1 MTVLGWPL
9 RNRHV
14 VVVLSL
20 AVLCLGG
27 RALLEMPRQDTPS
40 ISIHQALVVAAYPGA
55 DVAPVEQQ
63 LTRPLETHL
72 FSFTEVDVAKT
83 RSITRN
89 NLTVIIVELHDW
101 VPDMAGFWSRLRL
114 GLSEMKPLSLPA
126 TSLGPVVDSDF
137 GDSVALLVGI
147 SSPERSYAE
156 LRGDLH
162 RIEEALRRVPGMG
175 RIKSLGERREA
186 VYIEADS
193 QRLAEYQVGL
203 PEVVAALELQ
213 NRRHYSGQI
222 EVGDLD
228 VPLHPSGPFATVDEV
243 ASQVVFRDPV
253 GDRLVRIGDVASV
266 ERRLLDPVSHLR
278 INGRDDPGL
287 LLSIEMQPG
296 RNIVEFGEAVD
307 AALVEV
313 GALLAPD
320 LEFTVI
326 NDQPAVVDE
335 SVTHFVRE
343 FFIAVGAVVAVTM
356 LLLPFRVAMIAAM
369 AIPVTIAFTFAM
381 LDVLGVQLHEV
392 SLAALIVVLGM
403 VVDDAIV
410 IADNYLE
417 KLDEGLPHAQAAIR
431 AAGELT
437 VPIFTATIAIVFAF
451 APLGLM
457 LTGAVGEFILAL
469 PITVAVSLLS
479 SFVVAMM
486 LTPLLCQTFIKRG
499 LKDQPASL
507 GARVLDGVQRLYN
520 PVLSVFVR
528 RPALALGVGALS
540 VVAGVGLLGLVKMK
554 FFPAAERAQ
563 FVIEVDLPLGSRLA
577 ATDRVVQQ
585 IEAELARDEIVT
597 DFAAFVGVPAP
608 RVYYSFAPEFP
619 RPSYGMLL
627 VGTPSPEATVE
638 RVAHYQAALQGR
650 FPGARINVNSFQQ
663 GIPVDAPVEVRLVG
677 PAVDQLRE
685 LADQVKAKL
694 VEIPGAQQVRD
705 DFLDGFSLD
714 LDLNMELANREGF
727 TSGSIA
733 QQLMVGFAGVPIT
746 EIWEGET
753 SLPLVL
759 RLADPSRAN
768 FSALEELM
776 VRSPFGV
783 SHVPLHQLVSFDPVW
798 SPSQIARR
806 NGARTLTVR
815 ANPADGVLPS
825 EVLGQLRPALAEL
838 DLPPGYFIE
847 IGGEYEGQVETFGE
861 MAGALA
867 ASDPPHVL
875 RGDARSGHHG
885 KPAWLHRGGGADQL
899 GGYCDS

>member
-1 MTVLGWPL
+1 M
-9 RNRHV
+9 
-14 VVVLSL
+14 
-20 AVLCLGG
+20 
-27 RALLEMPRQDTPS
+27 
-40 ISIHQALVVAAYPGA
+40 
-55 DVAPVEQQ
+55 
-63 LTRPLETHL
+63 
-72 FSFTEVDVAKT
+72 
-83 RSITRN
+83 
-89 NLTVIIVELHDW
+89 
-101 VPDMAGFWSRLRL
+101 
-114 GLSEMKPLSLPA
+114 
-126 TSLGPVVDSDF
+126 
-137 GDSVALLVGI
+137 
-147 SSPERSYAE
+147 
-156 LRGDLH
+156 
-162 RIEEALRRVPGMG
+162 
-175 RIKSLGERREA
+175 
-186 VYIEADS
+186 
-193 QRLAEYQVGL
+193 
-203 PEVVAALELQ
+203 
-213 NRRHYSGQI
+213 
-222 EVGDLD
+222 
-228 VPLHPSGPFATVDEV
+228 
-243 ASQVVFRDPV
+243 
-253 GDRLVRIGDVASV
+253 
-266 ERRLLDPVSHLR
+266 
-278 INGRDDPGL
+278 
-287 LLSIEMQPG
+287 
-296 RNIVEFGEAVD
+296 
-307 AALVEV
+307 
-313 GALLAPD
+313 
-320 LEFTVI
+320 
-326 NDQPAVVDE
+326 
-335 SVTHFVRE
+335 
-343 FFIAVGAVVAVTM
+343 
-356 LLLPFRVAMIAAM
+356 
-369 AIPVTIAFTFAM
+369 
-381 LDVLGVQLHEV
+381 
-392 SLAALIVVLGM
+392 
-403 VVDDAIV
+403 
-410 IADNYLE
+410 
-417 KLDEGLPHAQAAIR
+417 
-431 AAGELT
+431 
-437 VPIFTATIAIVFAF
+437 
-451 APLGLM
+451 
-457 LTGAVGEFILAL
+457 
-469 PITVAVSLLS
+469 
-479 SFVVAMM
+479 
-486 LTPLLCQTFIKRG
+486 
-499 LKDQPASL
+499 
-507 GARVLDGVQRLYN
+507 
-520 PVLSVFVR
+520 
-528 RPALALGVGALS
+528 
-540 VVAGVGLLGLVKMK
+540 
-554 FFPAAERAQ
+554 
-563 FVIEVDLPLGSRLA
+563 
-577 ATDRVVQQ
+577 VQQ

-867 ASDPPHVL
+867 ASVALIYFVL
-875 RGDARSGHHG
+875 LFQFRRSGKVALVMVAIPLTFFGAMLGLVITGNPLGFTAAVGLISLVGIVIRNSILLVDHADELQREHTDWSVSDCAIASG
-885 KPAWLHRGGGADQL
+885 QRRLRPIFLTSMAAAVGVLPMILSGSPLWAPLASVFSVGIIWSMVMTLLIVPAAYARFIRPLAVEPEPTEL
-899 GGYCDS
+899 PPA